1 MIYNVMI
8 YLRFDYRLIFD
19 LTRSA
24 YGWCC
29 SSKSCAGSSARCSA
43 LRRSKMPGTATGA
56 VVDCSGWRHQTFCI
70 LKKAKW
76 EIFNHFSVAIWFCCD
91 FPLWHIIYVLAMLD
105 FLAPHRIPADCAKE
119 QWPLIM
125 NIGKMSANT
134 LNLWKDQQPVAPSR
148 IISHHPSHLGFPCW
162 NGSAPRH
169 VFECLHD
176 ALHTAWDESKRGV
189 LDVASRC

>member
-1 MIYNVMI
+1 MVGVAPQRAAPVHQLGAQHCDVPRCLARRQERLLIAVAVSRHFAYWKRQNGKSSTI
-8 YLRFDYRLIFD
+8 FLLQFDF
-19 LTRSA
+19 
-24 YGWCC
+24 
-29 SSKSCAGSSARCSA
+29 
-43 LRRSKMPGTATGA
+43 
-56 VVDCSGWRHQTFCI
+56 VVIS
-70 LKKAKW
+70 
-76 EIFNHFSVAIWFCCD
+76 
-91 FPLWHIIYVLAMLD
+91 PLWHIIYVLAMLD

-125 NIGKMSANT
+125 NIGNMSANT
-134 LNLWKDQQPVAPSR
+134 LNLWKNQQPVAPSR
-148 IISHHPSHLGFPCW
+148 INSHHPSHLGFPCW

>member
-1 MIYNVMI
+1 MVGVAPQRAAPVHQ
-8 YLRFDYRLIFD
+8 LGAQHCDVP
-19 LTRSA
+19 
-24 YGWCC
+24 
-29 SSKSCAGSSARCSA
+29 RCLA
-43 LRRSKMPGTATGA
+43 PATGA
-56 VVDCSGWRHQTFCI
+56 VVDCSGCLQTFCI
-70 LKKAKW
+70 LKKGK
-76 EIFNHFSVAIWFCCD
+76 IKMGNLQPFFCCNLILLW
-91 FPLWHIIYVLAMLD
+91 FPLMTHYICSCDVLD
-105 FLAPHRIPADCAKE
+105 FLAPHRIAADCAKE
-119 QWPLIM
+119 QWSLIM
-125 NIGKMSANT
+125 NIGNMSANT